1 MESHPEE
8 EPEIY
13 CKNCQTPFTGK
24 FCPQCGQSVKLFEK
38 PVVVFIN
45 DFLGDLFAFDTRFW
59 RTLKAMFFFPGRMI
73 AEYVGGRHIRYT
85 PPFRAYVFTSF
96 FFFLALNATTNRT
109 LEKNK
114 QQLLRASHEL
124 QGADSLSSARKDTSI
139 QLGGELLSLELGAP
153 EKDTTQRKD
162 TIAEAGENGGFS
174 LGLDNSRE
182 ADRKLLSEVIAEPGP
197 YLSRFYS
204 TLSWALFLLMPL
216 LGFFLWLAFRKSR
229 PYFVPHFLFAINLH
243 TFLFLLLTLAMA
255 AGLLFPGR
263 GTAPEFRL
271 LALMPIYAFA
281 GAVQLY
287 RKTWV
292 GTALRMLGVLF
303 LYLTTVSTASAFL
316 LYFAIIGK

>member
-1 MESHPEE
+1 METRQEE
-8 EPEIY
+8 ISET
-13 CKNCQTPFTGK
+13 CKNCQTPFSGK

-73 AEYVGGRHIRYT
+73 SEYVGGCHIRYT

-109 LEKNK
+109 LEANK
-114 QQLLRASHEL
+114 QQLIKASSQL
-124 QGADSLSSARKDTSI
+124 QNLDSLQSLQKDTSI
-139 QLGGELLSLELGAP
+139 QLVGDLLVIEPA
-153 EKDTTQRKD
+153 KDTSPVQKKD
-162 TIAEAGENGGFS
+162 AKVYI
-174 LGLDNSRE
+174 GLDTDRE
-182 ADRKLLSEVIAEPGP
+182 EDRKRLREVISEPGP

-263 GTAPEFRL
+263 ETAPEFRL
-271 LALMPIYAFA
+271 LTLMPLYAFA

-287 RKTWV
+287 RKTWI
-292 GTALRMLGVLF
+292 GTTLRMLGVLL
-303 LYLTTVSTASAFL
+303 LYLTTTATVSAFL